1 MDKSDFVKK
10 KKSFCSAKQNKIKP
24 NPTNKTKN
32 RKQNTAKKIKRQATV
47 QENVIAKHLS
57 DKGLVIFRIY
67 KGLSRLNKKT
77 NNPFKNT
84 QKV

>member
-1 MDKSDFVKK
+1 MDKSDFVKIK
-10 KKSFCSAKQNKIKP
+10 KTSALQ
-24 NPTNKTKN
+24 NKTKPN
-32 RKQNTAKKIKRQATV
+32 QQNKKQNTAKKIKRQTTV
-47 QENVIAKHLS
+47 QENIIAKCLS

-77 NNPFKNT
+77 NNPFKNM